1 MIQIPVEDAET
12 STHPPDRPPAPAGAV
27 APVNRQLTLPRFQA
41 VGALPR
47 FAHPFE
53 SHFARLLDT
62 YRIRWCYEPTTFLI
76 DAHPDG
82 TPSEC
87 FTPDF
92 YLPDVGVYV
101 ELTSMRQALV
111 TRKHRK
117 LRRCRAAHPGLRV
130 VMLYQRDYHRMLGG
144 WAWSAAEAGRDR
156 PIPIDPEPRVFVAPD
171 TLSAHLDRVAGEIRR
186 RHAAS
191 GADPLLVGLGPGGLR
206 VAGDLVARLGADR
219 SASRVEWI
227 SIGSRRSPGWV
238 ERQGATPLAGRRVT
252 LVPAV
257 VSTGLTVD
265 FVARWLR
272 RRGASAVDVC
282 PLLDRAT
289 ARVVAVPLSY
299 PALAAPIDHL
309 VGYGLDLRPAY
320 RDLPYVGILDA
331 PPAGIVPG

>member
-1 MIQIPVEDAET
+1 MTET
-12 STHPPDRPPAPAGAV
+12 RTETVRPPSEPLPPVTVPVGPPA
-27 APVNRQLTLPRFQA
+27 NRQLTLPRFQA
-41 VGALPR
+41 VGAPPR

-53 SHFARLLDT
+53 SHFARLLDA
-62 YRIRWCYEPTTFLI
+62 YRIRWCYEPTTFLL

-92 YLPDVGVYV
+92 YLPDLGVYV

-117 LRRCRAAHPGLRV
+117 LRRCRAAHPELRV
-130 VMLYQRDYHRMLGG
+130 VMLYQRDYHRMLGD
-144 WAWSAAEAGRDR
+144 WARLASHVD
-156 PIPIDPEPRVFVAPD
+156 PDQPVPIDPEPRVLVARD
-171 TLSAHLDRVAGEIRR
+171 TLSAHLDRVAGEIRQ

-191 GADPLLVGLGPGGLR
+191 GADPLLVGLGPGGVR

-219 SASRVEWI
+219 SESRVEGI
-227 SIGSRRSPGWV
+227 SIGSRRSRGWV

-265 FVARWLR
+265 FAARWLR
-272 RRGASAVDVC
+272 RRGAGAVDVC
-282 PLLDRAT
+282 PLLDRAS